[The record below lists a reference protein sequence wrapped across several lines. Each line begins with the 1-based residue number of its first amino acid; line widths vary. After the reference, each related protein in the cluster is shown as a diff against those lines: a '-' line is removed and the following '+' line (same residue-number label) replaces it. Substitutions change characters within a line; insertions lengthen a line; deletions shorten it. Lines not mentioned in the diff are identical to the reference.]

1 MRKLYASLLVLALI
15 ALVGCAKPPQQQI
28 DAAKAS
34 VAAATAAQADVYA
47 VDSLK
52 AATDKAAALD
62 AELAVQQSKFFKS
75 YKVATQMTTELQQL
89 ADKAKADAVAGKEKA
104 KADAAA
110 AITAADAAVN
120 TAREDLKKAPKGK
133 GSTADVAAM
142 TGDVD
147 TAAKAIEDAKAD
159 VTAEKYFDAKTK
171 AEGAKAGAEK
181 VTADIA
187 AAIELKKGAKKGGKK

>member
-28 DAAKAS
+28 DAAKAA

-89 ADKAKADAVAGKEKA
+89 ADKAKADAIAGKEKA
-104 KADAAA
+104 KADAEA
-110 AITAADAAVN
+110 AIVAADAAVT

-187 AAIELKKGAKKGGKK
+187 AAIELKKGGKKK